1 MAYAK
6 LTFDHYEANMK
17 ILNRLAK
24 IDPTLDFGNGISLAA
39 ALAAGDKER
48 KAYTAKNEALDVADA
63 KGIEASAAAK
73 EFDDILGRIK
83 NLYGIIKGK
92 ESDEYV
98 FAGGIRQSEVIEKQ
112 QTTRK
117 ENQKAEEEKKKK
129 E

>member
-6 LTFDHYEANMK
+6 LTLDHYDATMK

-24 IDPTLDFGNGISLAA
+24 VDSTMDFGNGISLVT
-39 ALAAGDKER
+39 ALAAAEKEK
-48 KAYTAKNEALDVADA
+48 KAYISKNDALDVADLR
-63 KGIEASAAAK
+63 GIEANAAAK
-73 EFDDILGRIK
+73 ELDDIMVRIK

-92 ESDEYV
+92 DSDEYV

-117 ENQKAEEEKKKK
+117 ENQKTEEEKKKK
-129 E
+129 Q